1 MFDGS
6 FSALG
11 IVKSHP
17 SGHTTWER
25 RRTSVSATSSRR
37 IDVDMTSFGAPFAPL
52 GCQLLYSAVIYGRS
66 VSSFFFYKLL
76 NFVVCKGCSTPNSIV
91 LVDIVGM
98 LPITEQLLPCLL
110 AV

>member
-11 IVKSHP
+11 IVNSHP

-25 RRTSVSATSSRR
+25 RRTSVNATSSCR

-66 VSSFFFYKLL
+66 ASSFFSISYLTLL
-76 NFVVCKGCSTPNSIV
+76 YAKVVQRQIV
-91 LVDIVGM
+91 LF
-98 LPITEQLLPCLL
+98 
-110 AV
+110 